1 MKRLEKKVTIA
12 SQMVTTTYALFTVH
26 KISEESRGKALGT
39 AAKRLHSELRDKK
52 MLNALAR
59 DIKDGLE
66 LMLKGVDGADAKS
79 FLEQLEAARDVC
91 KGIE

>member
-1 MKRLEKKVTIA
+1 M
-12 SQMVTTTYALFTVH
+12 
-26 KISEESRGKALGT
+26 
-39 AAKRLHSELRDKK
+39 HSELRDKK